1 MRCLARNEFE
11 LVPSKGSEP
20 DLIIIGNNNLII
32 IEAKLNATNI
42 TSPSNLKVEEKYTI
56 GETGWWNEVFTS
68 DFKKVAIDAKKYE
81 LSRFWLLGTWMAQQL
96 GVGFHLVNL
105 VPGDRENGIQQSF
118 GMHIK
123 QDECRHFLRT
133 TWEDIFNFFLK
144 KDSYH
149 SREKEQI
156 LNYLQ
161 NKSIGYGTSGRLQ
174 KSFFTGSGITSR
186 NTAL

>member
-1 MRCLARNEFE
+1 MF
-11 LVPSKGSEP
+11 
-20 DLIIIGNNNLII
+20 I
-32 IEAKLNATNI
+32 
-42 TSPSNLKVEEKYTI
+42 
-56 GETGWWNEVFTS
+56 S
-68 DFKKVAIDAKKYE
+68 DFKESAIDAKRYE

-123 QDECRHFLRT
+123 QDKGRQFLRT
-133 TWEDIFNFFLK
+133 TWEDKFNFILK
-144 KDSYH
+144 KDSNH

-161 NKSIGYGTSGRLQ
+161 NKSNGYDISGRLQ
-174 KSFFTGSGITSR
+174 KSFFTETGITSK
-186 NTAL
+186 NTTL